1 MVSTEPCQ
9 GSSTGSIPV
18 QDSIFQ
24 YHNGLSASAEGGL
37 QRSWIL
43 WAGTRIGIA
52 HCLRNNGLWVR
63 IPLGLLLLPWRN
75 WQRTSLLMKGFWVR
89 SPVEGLNSR
98 FRFSPGKWK
107 AWDAIK
113 GLQRL
118 HSSHDYAWMRFINS
132 KASDRN

>member
-9 GSSTGSIPV
+9 GSNTGSIPV
-18 QDSIFQ
+18 QDS
-24 YHNGLSASAEGGL
+24 
-37 QRSWIL
+37 IL

-89 SPVEGLNSR
+89 SPVEGLSVNMD
-98 FRFSPGKWK
+98 FTLKLPPT
-107 AWDAIK
+107 A
-113 GLQRL
+113 
-118 HSSHDYAWMRFINS
+118 
-132 KASDRN
+132 